1 MTMTPTNPEME
12 QAPTETGQDVHAFA
26 FGDPEP
32 VLDGQMVHY
41 LGIFPSL
48 NGNYYQPPVSLEGL
62 AKMARANTHHES
74 ALFFKRNMVMKYF
87 VDIRLIKRRE
97 MRYAALDWHTFGN
110 CYFQVFRNGFGAV
123 VRLARLPAL
132 NMRVGVKPGSFFFIK
147 PDGTEIE
154 FKPGEV
160 IHLKETDIT
169 QSIYGMPQYLGGLQS
184 VLLNENA
191 TLFRRRYYIN
201 GAHAGYIFVTY
212 DLATDKAE
220 AIQTAM
226 QGSKGPGNYRSLY
239 LNMPSGHNKANLKD
253 RVQMIPV
260 GEMSKDDF
268 EAVKNVTQQDIL
280 NMHRIYP
287 SLAAMMP
294 MNTGG
299 FGDIEKISKVYWEN
313 EVVPMQQVFLELND
327 YLPEHSRI
335 SFKEPDFLQAA

>member
-1 MTMTPTNPEME
+1 MMIPIHKEAPVPEMT
-12 QAPTETGQDVHAFA
+12 APSQDVHAFA

-32 VLDGQMVHY
+32 VLDGQMIHY
-41 LGIFPSL
+41 LGIFPSM
-48 NGNYYQPPVSLEGL
+48 NGKYYQPPVSLEGL
-62 AKMARANTHHES
+62 AKMSRANTHHES

-87 VDIRLIKRRE
+87 INHRLIKRRE

-110 CYFQVFRNGFGAV
+110 VYFQVFRNAFGGV
-123 VRLARLPAL
+123 TRLARLPAL
-132 NMRVGVKPGSFFFIK
+132 NMRVGVKPGTFFYIK
-147 PDGTEIE
+147 ADGTEIE
-154 FKPGEV
+154 FQPGEV
-160 IHLKETDIT
+160 VHLLETDVS
-169 QSIYGMPQYLGGLQS
+169 QSIYGLPQYLGGLQS

-260 GEMSKDDF
+260 GEMSQDDF

-299 FGDIEKISKVYWEN
+299 FGDIEKIYKVYWEN
-313 EVVPMQQVFLELND
+313 EVMPMQQVFLELNEH
-327 YLPEHSRI
+327 LPPNAEI
-335 SFKEPDFLQAA
+335 QFKEPEFLQP